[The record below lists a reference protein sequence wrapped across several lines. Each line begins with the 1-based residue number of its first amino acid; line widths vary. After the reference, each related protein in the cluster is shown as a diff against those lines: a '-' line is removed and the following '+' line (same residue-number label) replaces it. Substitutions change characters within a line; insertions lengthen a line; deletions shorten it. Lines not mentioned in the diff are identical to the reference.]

1 MMLKSLFNAS
11 TVPWY
16 VIAAIILAEGTFG
29 YIRSQGIEVRVE
41 RNEHDIRALNALAK
55 IKPFETPE

>member
-1 MMLKSLFNAS
+1 MMLKSLFNAQ

-16 VIAAIILAEGTFG
+16 VIAAIILAEGTFSF
-29 YIRSQGIEVRVE
+29 IKARGIESRVE
-41 RNEHDIRALNALAK
+41 RNEHDIRTLNTMAK